1 MRVLHVIARMNVGGT
16 ATYMANLLRG
26 LEQSGISNLLVM
38 GNVPKGEVED
48 SVVSSLNFRRI
59 ESLSRELSFTADRKA
74 RHDIEAAIAAFKPD
88 IIHTHTFK
96 AGFLVRLRKRRIPVV
111 HSFHGHHLYDPEFGF
126 FKRTVLNLIER
137 KLASRTSVFVTV
149 GKRVRDELL
158 AVDIGEEKQFV
169 SIAPGIAPLELVSDS
184 VVRNELGFKTSE
196 ILVVWLGRFTRVKR
210 PDRVVEI
217 ARMIPGARFVMA
229 GGGEML
235 DSLKLNAPSNVTFVG
250 FQDKNAMWSI
260 ADIALCTSDSE
271 GMPLALIEA
280 QMAGIPVISTNVG
293 SVGEI
298 IIDGVTGRLAS
309 CSVEDLAEK
318 LQQMID
324 GFENIDEMGKSAQER
339 AQSEFSSK
347 VMVNAHINLYRRILG
362 KVES

>member
-16 ATYMANLLRG
+16 ATYIANLLKG
-26 LEQSGISNLLVM
+26 LEQSGISNLLLI

-48 SVVSSLNFRRI
+48 SIISSLNYQRI
-59 ESLSRELSFTADRKA
+59 ESLSRELSLTADRKA
-74 RHDIEAAIAAFKPD
+74 RREIETVIAAFKPD
-88 IIHTHTFK
+88 VIHTHTFK

-111 HSFHGHHLYDPEFGF
+111 HSFHGHHLYDPEFGLL
-126 FKRTVLNLIER
+126 KRTVLNLIEK

-158 AVDIGEEKQFV
+158 AAGIGEEKQFV

-184 VVRNELGFKTSE
+184 VVRNKLGFKASE

-210 PDRVVEI
+210 PDRVIEI
-217 ARMIPGARFVMA
+217 ARMVPGARFVMA

-235 DSLKLNAPSNVTFVG
+235 DSLELNAPSNVTFVG

-260 ADIALCTSDSE
+260 ADIALSTSDSE

-280 QMAGIPVISTNVG
+280 QMAGVPVISTDVG
-293 SVGEI
+293 SVREVI
-298 IIDGVTGRLAS
+298 TDGVTGRLAS
-309 CSVEDLAEK
+309 CNVEDLAGK

-324 GFENIDEMGKSAQER
+324 GFENVDEMGKAAQER
-339 AQSEFSSK
+339 AQREFSNK
-347 VMVNAHINLYRRILG
+347 VMVNAHINLYYRILG